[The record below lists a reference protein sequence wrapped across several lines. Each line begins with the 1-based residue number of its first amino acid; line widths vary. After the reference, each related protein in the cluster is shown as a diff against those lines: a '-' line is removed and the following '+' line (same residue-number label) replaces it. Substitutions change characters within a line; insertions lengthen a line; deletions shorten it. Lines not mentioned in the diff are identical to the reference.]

1 MALSLSALG
10 RSKGIARPRSV
21 AAGPDKGVH
30 VTAEDLVALEAQ
42 ARDFG
47 FLAKRPVDRLL
58 AGRHASHRRG
68 RGLAFEE
75 LRNYLPGDDIRSID
89 WRVTARSGKPFVRIY
104 DEERDR
110 PALII
115 VDQRMNMFFGSRLK
129 MKSVSAAETAAL
141 CAWRV
146 MALGDRVG
154 GFIFNDSHIDE
165 RVPQRSRAAVIGFAG
180 ALAKQNGEL
189 AADLD
194 VERGTGQLDLVLE
207 KVAAVAHHD
216 HLVIVISDFAG
227 HGPRTRDLLLRLT
240 VSNDVIAVLVYD
252 PFMLELPEKG
262 EIVVSGGNLQ
272 AELAMGHGK
281 VRSGIADFAKGHGDA
296 LLAWQQELGLPMLLV
311 SAAEETAPQLRRTL
325 GQLAWRQRRR

>member
-1 MALSLSALG
+1 MAQSLAALG
-10 RSKGIARPRSV
+10 RSKGVTRPQLA

-30 VTAEDLVALEAQ
+30 VTAEDLAALEAQ

-47 FLAKRPVDRLL
+47 FPRKRPVNRLL
-58 AGRHASHRRG
+58 AGRHASHMRG

-75 LRNYLPGDDIRSID
+75 LRNYLPGDDIRTID
-89 WRVTARSGKPFVRIY
+89 WRVTARTGKPFVRVY
-104 DEERDR
+104 DEEKDR
-110 PALII
+110 PALIV
-115 VDQRMNMFFGSRLK
+115 VDQRMNMFFGSRLM

-154 GFIFNDSHIDE
+154 GFVFNDSRIDE
-165 RVPQRSRAAVIGFAG
+165 LVPHRSRAAVIQFAST
-180 ALAKQNGEL
+180 LAKQNGEL
-189 AADLD
+189 SADLD
-194 VERGTGQLDLVLE
+194 VERGTAQLDRVLE
-207 KVAAVAHHD
+207 AVAAVAHHD
-216 HLVIVISDFAG
+216 HLVIVVSDFEG
-227 HGPRTRDLLLRLT
+227 HSARTRDLLLQLT

-252 PFMLELPEKG
+252 PFMLELPESGK
-262 EIVVSGGNLQ
+262 IVVSGGNLQ
-272 AELAMGHGK
+272 AELAMGHGS
-281 VRSGIADFAKGHGDA
+281 VRSGITDFARRHGEE

>member
-1 MALSLSALG
+1 MAFSLSALG
-10 RSKGIARPRSV
+10 RSKGVTRPRL
-21 AAGPDKGVH
+21 AEAGPDKGVH
-30 VTAEDLVALEAQ
+30 VTTEDLVALEAQ

-47 FLAKRPVDRLL
+47 FLAKGPLSRLL
-58 AGRHASHRRG
+58 AGRHASRMRG
-68 RGLAFEE
+68 RGLSFEE

-104 DEERDR
+104 DEEKDR
-110 PALII
+110 PALIV
-115 VDQRMNMFFGSRLK
+115 VDQRVNMFFGSRLM
-129 MKSVSAAETAAL
+129 MKSVSAAETASL

-154 GFIFNDSHIDE
+154 GFIFNDSRIDE
-165 RVPQRSRAAVIGFAG
+165 LKPQRSRAAVIEFANT
-180 ALAKQNGEL
+180 LARQNGEL
-189 AADLD
+189 SANSDA
-194 VERGTGQLDLVLE
+194 ERGTQQLDRVLE
-207 KVAAVAHHD
+207 MVSQVAHHD
-216 HLVIVISDFAG
+216 HLVIVISDFEG

-252 PFMLELPEKG
+252 PFMLELPESG

-281 VRSGIADFAKGHGDA
+281 VRSGITEFARRHGDE

>member
-10 RSKGIARPRSV
+10 RSKGITRPKL
-21 AAGPDKGVH
+21 AGEGADKGVH
-30 VTAEDLVALEAQ
+30 ATAEDLVALEAQ

-47 FLAKRPVDRLL
+47 FLAKRPVTRLL
-58 AGRHASHRRG
+58 AGRHASHMRG

-110 PALII
+110 PALIV
-115 VDQRMNMFFGSRLK
+115 VDQRLNMFFGSRLM

-154 GFIFNDSHIDE
+154 GFIFNDGRIDE
-165 RVPQRSRAAVIGFAG
+165 MAPQRSRAAVIGFAG
-180 ALAKQNGEL
+180 VLAKQNGEL

-194 VERGTGQLDLVLE
+194 VERGTGQLDLALE
-207 KVAAVAHHD
+207 KVAQVAHHD
-216 HLVIVISDFAG
+216 HLVIVISDFDG

-240 VSNDVIAVLVYD
+240 VSNDVVAMLVYD

-262 EIVVSGGNLQ
+262 EIVVSGGALQ
-272 AELAMGHGK
+272 AELAMGRGK
-281 VRSGIADFAKGHGDA
+281 VRSGITDFARRHGEE
-296 LLAWQQELGLPMLLV
+296 LLAWQQELGLPMLPV
-311 SAAEETAPQLRRTL
+311 SAAEATAPQLRRIL